1 MGYIY
6 YYLDVGMIPLDPVT
20 ALEGLE
26 KAISLVKKAQKVAN
40 DLGGLGVM
48 VGRLFDAKSQ
58 ATKAMINA
66 KRDGSKSNFAIA
78 MQIENAL
85 MNTARIEAELQLLY
99 MQTGHIDVWN
109 KIKAKAAEMDRDDA
123 IAARKAKE
131 EEQRKKEA
139 EQEQMAWAIG
149 IVVIVM
155 FMGGIAWGISEITD
169 LCAKT
174 RCGR

>member
-1 MGYIY
+1 MVI
-6 YYLDVGMIPLDPVT
+6 DPIT
-20 ALEGLE
+20 ALEGLQQ
-26 KAISLVKKAQKVAN
+26 AIGLVKKASKVAN

-58 ATKAMINA
+58 ATKAMIEA
-66 KRDGSKSNFAIA
+66 KRSGNKSNFALA

-85 MNTARIEAELQLLY
+85 MNTAKLEAELQMLY
-99 MQTGHIDVWN
+99 MQTGNIDVWN
-109 KIKAKAAEMDRDDA
+109 KIKARAAEMDRDDA
-123 IAARKAKE
+123 LAARKAKE
-131 EEQRKKEA
+131 EEKRRKEA
-139 EQEQMAWAIG
+139 EQEQMEWAVG

-155 FMGGIAWGISEITD
+155 LLGAIGWGINEVAE

>member
-1 MGYIY
+1 
-6 YYLDVGMIPLDPVT
+6 MIPIDPVT
-20 ALEGLE
+20 ALEGLQ
-26 KAISLVKKAQKVAN
+26 KAIGLVKKASQVAN

-58 ATKAMINA
+58 ATKAMVEA
-66 KRDGSKSNFAIA
+66 KRSGNKSNFALA

-85 MNTARIEAELQLLY
+85 MNTAKLEAELQMLY

-109 KIKAKAAEMDRDDA
+109 KIKARAAEMDRDDA
-123 IAARKAKE
+123 IAARQAKE
-131 EEQRKKEA
+131 EEKRRKEA
-139 EQEQMAWAIG
+139 EQEQMEWAIG

-155 FMGGIAWGISEITD
+155 LLGAIGWGINE
-169 LCAKT
+169 LAEMCAGS

>member
-1 MGYIY
+1 
-6 YYLDVGMIPLDPVT
+6 MIPIDPIT
-20 ALEGLE
+20 ALEGLQ
-26 KAISLVKKAQKVAN
+26 KAIGLVKKASQVAN

-58 ATKAMINA
+58 ATKAMVEA
-66 KRDGSKSNFAIA
+66 KRSGNKSNFALA

-85 MNTARIEAELQLLY
+85 MNTAKLEAELQMLY

-109 KIKAKAAEMDRDDA
+109 KIKARAAEMDRDDA
-123 IAARKAKE
+123 IAARQAKE
-131 EEQRKKEA
+131 EEKRRKEA
-139 EQEQMAWAIG
+139 EQEQMEWAVG

-155 FMGGIAWGISEITD
+155 LLGAIGWGINEMAE
-169 LCAKT
+169 LCAKS

>member
-1 MGYIY
+1 
-6 YYLDVGMIPLDPVT
+6 MIIDPIT
-20 ALEGLE
+20 ALEGLQQ
-26 KAISLVKKAQKVAN
+26 AIGLVKKASKVAN

-58 ATKAMINA
+58 ATKAMVEA
-66 KRDGSKSNFAIA
+66 KRSGNKSNFALA

-85 MNTARIEAELQLLY
+85 MNSAKLESELQLLY

-109 KIKAKAAEMDRDDA
+109 KIKARAAEMDRDDA
-123 IAARKAKE
+123 IAVRQAKAE
-131 EEQRKKEA
+131 EKKRKEA
-139 EQEQMAWAIG
+139 EQEQMEWAAG
-149 IVVIVM
+149 IVVLVM
-155 FMGGIAWGISEITD
+155 LIGAIGWGINEISE

>member
-1 MGYIY
+1 
-6 YYLDVGMIPLDPVT
+6 MIPIDPIT
-20 ALEGLE
+20 ALEGLQQ
-26 KAISLVKKAQKVAN
+26 AIGLVKKASKVAN

-58 ATKAMINA
+58 ATKAMVEA
-66 KRDGSKSNFAIA
+66 KRSGNKSNFALA

-85 MNTARIEAELQLLY
+85 MNSAKLEAELQMLY

-109 KIKAKAAEMDRDDA
+109 KIKARAAEMDRDDA
-123 IAARKAKE
+123 IAARQAKE
-131 EEQRKKEA
+131 EEKKRKEV
-139 EQEQMAWAIG
+139 EQEQMEWAVG

-155 FMGGIAWGISEITD
+155 LLGAIGWGINEIAEM
-169 LCAKT
+169 CAKS

>member
-1 MGYIY
+1 MGK
-6 YYLDVGMIPLDPVT
+6 GCTEMIDPIT
-20 ALEGLE
+20 ALEGLQ
-26 KAISLVKKAQKVAN
+26 KAIGLVKKASQVAN

-58 ATKAMINA
+58 ATKAMVEA
-66 KRDGSKSNFAIA
+66 KRSGNKSNFALA

-85 MNTARIEAELQLLY
+85 MNTAKLEAELQMLY

-109 KIKAKAAEMDRDDA
+109 KIKARAAEMDRDDA
-123 IAARKAKE
+123 IAARQAKE
-131 EEQRKKEA
+131 EEKKRKEA
-139 EQEQMAWAIG
+139 EQEQMEWAVG

-155 FMGGIAWGISEITD
+155 LLGAIGWGINE
-169 LCAKT
+169 LAEMCAGS

>member
-1 MGYIY
+1 
-6 YYLDVGMIPLDPVT
+6 MIPIDPVT
-20 ALEGLE
+20 ALEGLQ
-26 KAISLVKKAQKVAN
+26 KAIGLVKKASQVAN

-58 ATKAMINA
+58 ATKAMVEA
-66 KRDGSKSNFAIA
+66 KRSGNKSNFALA

-85 MNTARIEAELQLLY
+85 MNTAKLEAELQMLY

-109 KIKAKAAEMDRDDA
+109 KIKARAAEMDRDDA
-123 IAARKAKE
+123 IAARQAKE
-131 EEQRKKEA
+131 EEKRRKEA
-139 EQEQMAWAIG
+139 EQEQMEWAIG

-155 FMGGIAWGISEITD
+155 LLGAIGWGINEMAE
-169 LCAKT
+169 LCAKS